1 MGKITVSQVVVS
13 RGDQELTFG
22 DESDYG
28 KLAQTLVGAVWT
40 ESSRIPYATA
50 CALAENLVK
59 KNVDVI
65 HIMGRGDGDY
75 LVQLTPVEFGILV
88 TFAYS
93 SMSTD
98 STDFIDLLS
107 DFDNEVIQK
116 NLEAVDISEST
127 GGRGGKIIA

>member
-59 KNVDVI
+59 KDVDVI
-65 HIMGRGDGDY
+65 HIMGRGDSDY
-75 LVQLTPVEFGILV
+75 LVQLTPADFGVLV
-88 TFAYS
+88 MFAYS

-127 GGRGGKIIA
+127 GGKGGVRIA